1 MCVARRSAARAR
13 ATCADAARAF
23 AQAPLRR
30 TALVQ
35 VASAD
40 ACLLAHVHALPR
52 LPPGLAALLE
62 DPAVL
67 KVGTGVV
74 ADLDKLAVDFVG
86 LRPASFVDLAVIA
99 KLFRYERTGMKSMS
113 AAFGAEVVK
122 SKQTQLSNW
131 EDAPLSTHQIA
142 YAAED
147 AALGLW
153 LLDKLHATHGGG
165 AALRDWVAVFLNAP
179 SPDALASRPA
189 ASLGPLRKA
198 VAAYTAA
205 AAAAEAA
212 MRAQKLD
219 KRQQAALQA
228 GLANAA
234 VAVSALTNLAAA
246 RGQTLSWTDVVRNIK
261 GRAVVESACRMGG
274 ERLAHARGNSRT
286 AARRE
291 AAFAALQRLAN
302 AAAAAQGD
310 DDNDAEN
317 LVP

>member
-1 MCVARRSAARAR
+1 M
-13 ATCADAARAF
+13 
-23 AQAPLRR
+23 
-30 TALVQ
+30 
-35 VASAD
+35 
-40 ACLLAHVHALPR
+40 HALPR

-62 DPAVL
+62 DPAVY

-74 ADLDKLAVDFVG
+74 GDLDKLAVDFEG
-86 LRPASFVDLAVIA
+86 LRPASYVDLAVVA

-131 EDAPLSTHQIA
+131 EGAPLSATQVA

-153 LLDKLHATHGGG
+153 LLDKLHAAHGGG
-165 AALRDWVAVFLNAP
+165 AALRDWVAVFLDAP
-179 SPDALASRPA
+179 SPEALATRPP

-198 VAAYTAA
+198 VAAYAAA

-212 MRAQKLD
+212 LHAQKLD

-228 GLANAA
+228 GLADAA
-234 VAVSALTNLAAA
+234 LAVSSLTNLAAA

-261 GRAVVESACRMGG
+261 GRATVESSCKLGG
-274 ERLAHARGNSRT
+274 ERLAQARGNSRSI
-286 AARRE
+286 ARRE
-291 AAFAALQRLAN
+291 AAFAALQRLAS
-302 AAAAAQGD
+302 AAATAQGED
-310 DDNDAEN
+310 DDAEN